1 MSTTDNIR
9 GDVVDDTRYCS
20 VLMTMIIHK
29 DKEDY
34 DTMLIKKITL
44 TRTKNRKN

>member
-1 MSTTDNIR
+1 MDNIR
-9 GDVVDDTRYCS
+9 GGRGVLCS
-20 VLMTMIIHK
+20 VLMTMIVYK

-44 TRTKNRKN
+44 TRTKNKKN